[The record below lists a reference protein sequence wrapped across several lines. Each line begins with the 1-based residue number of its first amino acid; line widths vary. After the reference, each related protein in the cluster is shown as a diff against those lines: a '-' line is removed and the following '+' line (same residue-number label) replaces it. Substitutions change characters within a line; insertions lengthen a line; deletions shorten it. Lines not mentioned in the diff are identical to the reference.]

1 MLRLLVYAEGD
12 TKEILTT
19 RDDIAQNGDLSN
31 FASFP
36 LLLQERGGN
45 GVGARRGGGTLNTG
59 FRED

>member
-1 MLRLLVYAEGD
+1 M
-12 TKEILTT
+12 KEILTT

-45 GVGARRGGGTLNTG
+45 GVGARRGGELNTG